1 MSYIVHKIIGGRKY
15 AYEITSYWDSE
26 TKSTKKK
33 QQYIGVVED
42 KSKPNKKLLTQKL
55 QLDFGDTYLVYKF
68 MERLDIY
75 EILTKSLGKISRD
88 LIPLMCY
95 RLTMQSAMYN
105 AELWL
110 DGNIAKILF
119 DGIDLSSQN
128 ISKVLKKIGTE
139 EVQRK
144 FFEKYLSTVN
154 STTKKIMIDATS
166 LPNDCDNRFNS
177 WGHNDNGMSKQMRMI
192 CVVDQETQQPL
203 FYRSLPGNLLD
214 LSSLQNTLLEL
225 SKLNIKCDFVLLDA
239 GYFSEENTNEL
250 YKQKIDFLT
259 RMPKSRVLYKQLI
272 QTEIADLENIKYA
285 TTSGKRGIFAKC
297 VKVDLHNHK
306 AYAYIVLDPIRKG
319 KEAQDLVI
327 EHIQDQAKDA
337 ESKQQE
343 LAGCGIVIFISSIE
357 IDSKDIVN
365 YYYTR
370 MQIEQVFSFYK
381 TDLQLLPLRKHSEE
395 TLSGYLFLQFLV
407 LVVFIQF
414 RNAINEKYTVEQAL
428 IVTRNLKCKIFGN
441 LISIAEYTKKQKE
454 VYELCKINIPKN
466 WKF

>member
-33 QQYIGVVED
+33 QQYIGGVED
-42 KSKPNKKLLTQKL
+42 TSKRHKKFLTQEVPVGC
-55 QLDFGDTYLVYKF
+55 GDTYLVYKF

-306 AYAYIVLDPIRKG
+306 ADAYIVLDPIRKG

-357 IDSKDIVN
+357 IGIIV
-365 YYYTR
+365 
-370 MQIEQVFSFYK
+370 S
-381 TDLQLLPLRKHSEE
+381 L
-395 TLSGYLFLQFLV
+395 
-407 LVVFIQF
+407 
-414 RNAINEKYTVEQAL
+414 
-428 IVTRNLKCKIFGN
+428 
-441 LISIAEYTKKQKE
+441 
-454 VYELCKINIPKN
+454 
-466 WKF
+466 